1 MPPVIFASYKGWF
14 LDHAVFMDVIEKHN
28 KIPLDLSNTDC
39 KNNGNDGNAV
49 CEKTNQLILPIKFLA
64 PEKYQ
69 EGLSII

>member
-1 MPPVIFASYKGWF
+1 
-14 LDHAVFMDVIEKHN
+14 MDVIEKHN